1 MTDSKDDSEY
11 ENGKDKSEFRK
22 KAVVTATLG
31 MTALFLDWLLGDEE
45 AYLLADGSV
54 RVVKKGFFS
63 SMFLG
68 DEAGAGRA
76 EVQPILTKP
85 VTEIGAIVEPIR
97 EPVLFN
103 PRTRSK
109 STGEPQFFTDMK
121 EAKHTDDSVVDLFNI
136 MGRLMDR

>member
-1 MTDSKDDSEY
+1 MTESKDAPEHKGEEDRT
-11 ENGKDKSEFRK
+11 EFNK
-22 KAVVTATLG
+22 KAVATATLG

-54 RVVKKGFFS
+54 QVVKKGFFS

-85 VTEIGAIVEPIR
+85 VTDIGAIVEPIR
-97 EPVLFN
+97 KPVLFN
-103 PRTRSK
+103 DRKGTK
-109 STGEPQFFTDMK
+109 STGKHQFFSDMK
-121 EAKHTDDSVVDLFNI
+121 KAKHTDDSVVDLFNI
-136 MGRLMDR
+136 MGRLIDR